1 MLKRAGDAR
10 DKTAIKSL
18 KEETQ
23 TVMLA
28 RQINT
33 STGVENKNLKDD
45 IEKGISGAI
54 VEEIEGYKDVY
65 YVKKGNNYV
74 TIYEDGDIQEGK
86 AEIWDGKKV
95 SSPEFKKEN
104 EIWNWYIYTPSQFKF
119 LADFVNNGNSLTG
132 TVDLT
137 SYVTEA
143 GYNPDDVSIKKF
155 QTKVY
160 LMNSIDMGAR
170 QSDGD
175 TIEQKWETD
184 ANKKVKWTPIG
195 SEFSNNETSKAF
207 IGTFNGNNYNIR
219 GVYANESSSE
229 NIGCG
234 IFSGY
239 TIGVKNL
246 IVKNSYIKGK
256 KNAGGIAV
264 VSCYGIKNCKN
275 IDSFVVATNGSAGGI
290 VAVSWNDLI
299 NCDNY
304 GNVIGNNEAG
314 GIVGQLNSSSMNVR
328 NCKNFGNVISVKANE
343 SHAGGIAGSIF
354 GKQPTITGCTNE
366 GKIEGF
372 ECTGGIVGW
381 AMDNATPIITDC
393 KNNAEIKGNGQN
405 IGGILGYITASGT
418 LTGCTNNGNIFGKQ
432 NVDGIVGNG
441 KSLCTI
447 TNCVN
452 NGKIN
457 IVN

>member
-1 MLKRAGDAR
+1 MNASSRWVISD
-10 DKTAIKSL
+10 I
-18 KEETQ
+18 
-23 TVMLA
+23 LA
-28 RQINT
+28 F
-33 STGVENKNLKDD
+33 
-45 IEKGISGAI
+45 
-54 VEEIEGYKDVY
+54 
-65 YVKKGNNYV
+65 
-74 TIYEDGDIQEGK
+74 
-86 AEIWDGKKV
+86 V
-95 SSPEFKKEN
+95 SE
-104 EIWNWYIYTPSQFKF
+104 
-119 LADFVNNGNSLTG
+119 
-132 TVDLT
+132 
-137 SYVTEA
+137 
-143 GYNPDDVSIKKF
+143 
-155 QTKVY
+155 
-160 LMNSIDMGAR
+160 
-170 QSDGD
+170 
-175 TIEQKWETD
+175 
-184 ANKKVKWTPIG
+184 
-195 SEFSNNETSKAF
+195 
-207 IGTFNGNNYNIR
+207 
-219 GVYANESSSE
+219 
-229 NIGCG
+229 

-314 GIVGQLNSSSMNVR
+314 GIVGQLNSSSMNVK
-328 NCKNFGNVISVKANE
+328 NCKNFGNVISLKSNE
-343 SHAGGIAGSIF
+343 SHVGGIAGSIF
-354 GKQPTITGCTNE
+354 GEQPTITGCTNE

-372 ECTGGIVGW
+372 KCTGGIVGW